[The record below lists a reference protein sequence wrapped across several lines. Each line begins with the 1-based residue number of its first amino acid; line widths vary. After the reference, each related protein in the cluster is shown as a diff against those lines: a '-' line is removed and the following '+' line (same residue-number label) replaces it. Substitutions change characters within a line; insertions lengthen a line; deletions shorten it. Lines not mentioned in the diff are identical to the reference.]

1 MLSNLKLYNSFTYFK
16 VENLS
21 IEMKKHHSPLLKPA
35 NQYGSLTQVSKS
47 KGIETELIPVKASFN

>member
-1 MLSNLKLYNSFTYFK
+1 
-16 VENLS
+16 
-21 IEMKKHHSPLLKPA
+21 MKKHHSPLLKPA